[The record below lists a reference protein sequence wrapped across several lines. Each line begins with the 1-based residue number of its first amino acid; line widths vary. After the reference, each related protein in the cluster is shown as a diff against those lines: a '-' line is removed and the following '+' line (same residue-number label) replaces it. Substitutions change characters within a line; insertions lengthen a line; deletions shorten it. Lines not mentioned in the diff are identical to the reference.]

1 MAKCA
6 GCSSTPSCAC
16 TITIDPGTCLVIT
29 GTGSLLDPFIIAS
42 TARVSDLAT
51 FAMSGGLTAP
61 TVGTLR
67 FRFPF
72 GCTIEGVSAAVNTAP
87 TGADI
92 ILDVNKN
99 GASIFIFTP
108 PTIPAGTFDSG
119 VELVPDDTGILEGDY
134 LQIDID
140 QVGSTV
146 PGSDLTVFIRY
157 SRAIVC
163 PVIGQE
169 KLMALL
175 FMDGFDDGLLASKWS
190 FVSSVGIVSGGRT
203 LNRALLQDNS
213 DSVLRKTVA
222 IADYHVTFITGFAFM
237 LGSSYNASQ
246 ILTFLSDTNA
256 TAHILMGVNTNNAIE
271 IRRGGTLIL
280 TTANNSIT
288 PGVFSYVEVLVTL
301 SDTVGVV
308 TVRVDGVQVGTFS
321 GDTKNGGTSSTLEA
335 VTFNASS
342 GPNGTVFYLDDFYLL
357 NGAGAVNSTF
367 RGDSSVL
374 TRFPDGNGNYSQGV
388 NSGSTSVNNYTY
400 VDENPPNTTDY
411 VAFATTGDKDT
422 YTFQDIPAGTVYGIQ
437 QAMYASKS
445 DAGARTMR
453 NIQRIAGADFASAVD
468 QSLGV
473 TPTYAAKLDVLQVSP
488 ATGVSWTVTELNGT
502 EFGTEARP

>member
-1 MAKCA
+1 
-6 GCSSTPSCAC
+6 
-16 TITIDPGTCLVIT
+16 
-29 GTGSLLDPFIIAS
+29 
-42 TARVSDLAT
+42 
-51 FAMSGGLTAP
+51 
-61 TVGTLR
+61 
-67 FRFPF
+67 
-72 GCTIEGVSAAVNTAP
+72 
-87 TGADI
+87 
-92 ILDVNKN
+92 
-99 GASIFIFTP
+99 
-108 PTIPAGTFDSG
+108 
-119 VELVPDDTGILEGDY
+119 
-134 LQIDID
+134 
-140 QVGSTV
+140 
-146 PGSDLTVFIRY
+146 
-157 SRAIVC
+157 
-163 PVIGQE
+163 
-169 KLMALL
+169 MALL

>member
-1 MAKCA
+1 
-6 GCSSTPSCAC
+6 
-16 TITIDPGTCLVIT
+16 
-29 GTGSLLDPFIIAS
+29 
-42 TARVSDLAT
+42 
-51 FAMSGGLTAP
+51 
-61 TVGTLR
+61 
-67 FRFPF
+67 
-72 GCTIEGVSAAVNTAP
+72 
-87 TGADI
+87 
-92 ILDVNKN
+92 
-99 GASIFIFTP
+99 
-108 PTIPAGTFDSG
+108 
-119 VELVPDDTGILEGDY
+119 
-134 LQIDID
+134 
-140 QVGSTV
+140 
-146 PGSDLTVFIRY
+146 
-157 SRAIVC
+157 
-163 PVIGQE
+163 
-169 KLMALL
+169 MALL

-190 FVSSVGIVSGGRT
+190 FVSSVSIVSGGRT

-256 TAHILMGVNTNNAIE
+256 TSHILMGVNTNNAIE

-288 PGVFSYVEVLVTL
+288 PGVFSYIEVLVTL

-411 VAFATTGDKDT
+411 VAFAATGDKDT

-488 ATGVSWTVTELNGT
+488 ATGVAWTVTELNGT